1 MSDKN
6 SILLI
11 SDDEKFAETLKSKLI
26 FLRKGDTVVTSSFDN
41 AEQNLELSMADIV
54 LVHENTSKKSTIEL
68 VKRLRHNKNVCIML
82 LVNDY
87 DEELV
92 LACYDAGIDDF
103 AMAGAG
109 SIELVIKVV
118 NNIKHNS
125 IKLSAFR
132 NLKILEQLQIIDEL
146 TGVYN
151 YNYAQ
156 QVIENAI
163 NENLFNDGVFA
174 VIAPSEN
181 SKSKFSIEKMAEA
194 IKKSIRVD
202 DVVTLGRGAKFYL
215 YLPNTDFNGTLVVIS
230 KIKENYG
237 DDFELCA
244 GISGIANKDFKEME
258 KDALQALSDAM
269 ATNAEYVFAQAK
281 EETLDEWLDDTVDKP
296 KNYKIFK
303 QIFNKKLEKVI
314 TPVFFRL
321 QKAWEE
327 KLFETEIEQLIG
339 DDMCVFH
346 LKNKKQDSTLR
357 IIYPGFAKIMI
368 SITHEGLDSPENKE
382 IQLPLTKIS
391 QKELVGIIED
401 FIKNFK
407 YTSV

>member
-41 AEQNLELSMADIV
+41 AEQNLELTMADIV

-174 VIAPSEN
+174 LIAPSEN

-215 YLPNTDFNGTLVVIS
+215 YFPNTDFNGTLVVIS

-327 KLFETEIEQLIG
+327 KLFETEIEQSIG
-339 DDMCVFH
+339 VDMCVFH

>member
-41 AEQNLELSMADIV
+41 AEQNLELTMADIV

-163 NENLFNDGVFA
+163 NENLFNDGGFA

-327 KLFETEIEQLIG
+327 KLFETEIEQSIG

-401 FIKNFK
+401 FIKDFK

>member
-41 AEQNLELSMADIV
+41 AEQNLELTMADIV

-327 KLFETEIEQLIG
+327 KLFETEIEQSIG
-339 DDMCVFH
+339 DDMCVFN

-401 FIKNFK
+401 FIKDFK

>member
-41 AEQNLELSMADIV
+41 AEQNLELTMADIV

-215 YLPNTDFNGTLVVIS
+215 YFPNTDFNVTLVVIS

-401 FIKNFK
+401 FIKDFK